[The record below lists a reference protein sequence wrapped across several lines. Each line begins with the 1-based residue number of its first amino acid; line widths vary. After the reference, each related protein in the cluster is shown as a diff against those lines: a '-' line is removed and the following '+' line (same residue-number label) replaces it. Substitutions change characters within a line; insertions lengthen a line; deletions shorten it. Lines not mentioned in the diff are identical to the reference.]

1 MPESDKNIN
10 IFECVDRG
18 LHEVQDE
25 ESVEG
30 GKCWRQESKEKG
42 EGEGE
47 ESKVNSY
54 YTNLWKHLMQM
65 TKENRKQEMKQGRTN
80 WWYCERSFIYQQ
92 KQQPKQKTNDLI
104 KRENLLIWLAIFIF
118 ISVGWI
124 ELNKTKEEE
133 REGRDGQ

>member
-25 ESVEG
+25 ESLEG
-30 GKCWRQESKEKG
+30 GKCWRQESKEK
-42 EGEGE
+42 GEGE

-65 TKENRKQEMKQGRTN
+65 TKENRKQGRTN
-80 WWYCERSFIYQQ
+80 WWYFERSFIYQQ

-133 REGRDGQ
+133 EREGRDGQ